1 MQADNIAGCEDSA
14 PARRQLSMDCQ
25 LRRVE
30 VVERLPVMYYRPDAP
45 APSAFLQVRSRR
57 AVRRGL
63 RVRGRSQETGLIV
76 SSVSIVSIVSIVSK
90 SHAHVS
96 SIIALITDA
105 R

>member
-1 MQADNIAGCEDSA
+1 MTGKMQSMQADTIAGCEDSV

-57 AVRRGL
+57 AVRRWGI
-63 RVRGRSQETGLIV
+63 RVRGLARMRQDSL
-76 SSVSIVSIVSIVSK
+76 VSK
-90 SHAHVS
+90 SHAHVV
-96 SIIALITDA
+96 L
-105 R
+105 